1 MVTGRIKHDG
11 FGAKSKIQ
19 KTERGPVRLLN
30 QDGKLPR
37 RPHALKSSW
46 RISWCG
52 GWRRVYNKE
61 KKNGHL
67 EKQMLRSFWI
77 IQNNCTLDW
86 VMCSSQFIPLLKHSG
101 ALPTQLP
108 FLHSLNSYWPSSW
121 SLAPSFSSKSSKNMQ
136 LWGGKEWRIIGSTGS
151 RQPILG
157 LNPPPNKLV
166 LSPEPRFPHLY
177 NG

>member
-30 QDGKLPR
+30 RDGKLPR

-52 GWRRVYNKE
+52 GRRRVYNKE

-121 SLAPSFSSKSSKNMQ
+121 SLAPSFSSKSSHHAAVREEIMKDYR
-136 LWGGKEWRIIGSTGS
+136 EHR
-151 RQPILG
+151 
-157 LNPPPNKLV
+157 
-166 LSPEPRFPHLY
+166 LSPAHPRFESTTKQVSSIPWALLPSSV
-177 NG
+177 